1 MSLSPQ
7 FKVNKVLFSILLAL
21 SVSGV
26 SNAIEFNMNIIDAKD
41 RDNIDLS
48 QFSNPDFIP
57 AGEYLTDI
65 TLNGRKLSGQYL
77 IKFNEI
83 NKDTSALCIT
93 SEMVQLFALKKKS

>member
-1 MSLSPQ
+1 MQWNL
-7 FKVNKVLFSILLAL
+7 IL
-21 SVSGV
+21 
-26 SNAIEFNMNIIDAKD
+26 NIIDAKD

-77 IKFNEI
+77 IKFIEES
-83 NKDTSALCIT
+83 KDTFLHSVLH
-93 SEMVQLFALKKKS
+93 QRW